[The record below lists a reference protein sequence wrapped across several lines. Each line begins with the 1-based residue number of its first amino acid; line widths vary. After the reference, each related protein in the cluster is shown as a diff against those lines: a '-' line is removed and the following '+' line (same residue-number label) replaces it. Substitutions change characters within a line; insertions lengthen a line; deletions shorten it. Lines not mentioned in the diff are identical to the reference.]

1 MNIYETP
8 LALYFFS
15 FLSFFTNEQK
25 LPLYYI
31 LFIFYILSCILLY
44 NVINWMINSLKSPIY
59 FLGFHA
65 GECRAF
71 VVDGQQVGLVR
82 PDVMKEL
89 LNYPQVIPHMKL

>member
-1 MNIYETP
+1 MT
-8 LALYFFS
+8 
-15 FLSFFTNEQK
+15 
-25 LPLYYI
+25 
-31 LFIFYILSCILLY
+31 
-44 NVINWMINSLKSPIY
+44 NSLKSSTC
-59 FLGFHA
+59 LGFHA